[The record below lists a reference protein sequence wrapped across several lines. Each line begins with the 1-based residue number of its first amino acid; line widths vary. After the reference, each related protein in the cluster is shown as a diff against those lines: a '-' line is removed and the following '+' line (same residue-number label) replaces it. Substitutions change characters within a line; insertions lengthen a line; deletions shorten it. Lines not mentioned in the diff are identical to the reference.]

1 MPFNPIYKLMP
12 LGTNRKHY
20 LYSCST
26 FLTAYDKDICKGC
39 YGKQLHTIL
48 GKTCIEFV
56 HFLTV
61 AH

>member
-1 MPFNPIYKLMP
+1 MP
-12 LGTNRKHY
+12 LGTNRNTIFMQY
-20 LYSCST
+20 IG
-26 FLTAYDKDICKGC
+26 LTAYDKDICKGC